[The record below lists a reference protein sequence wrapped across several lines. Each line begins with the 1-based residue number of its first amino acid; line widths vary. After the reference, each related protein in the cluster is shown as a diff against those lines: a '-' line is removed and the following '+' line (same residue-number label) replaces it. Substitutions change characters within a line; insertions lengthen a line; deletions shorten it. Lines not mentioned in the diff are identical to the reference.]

1 MRVEDYEYMENDDL
15 EENETLT
22 DERKEELIKK
32 VKDQIVRNNIALF
45 RILRIGKN
53 GIEYNFLYN
62 WLTQNKVGIRGTN
75 GTLSGELDDYS
86 YIKKLGIEKYP
97 EPLKE
102 EEQQQLFLKLN
113 NMKENGI
120 DTDSEEYQEIRQKL
134 ITHNIRLA
142 LWTVQVKESKYL
154 DVFEM
159 EKEDL
164 EQIAMEALIR
174 SVDGYKVKPGY
185 KFSSYVIPTVYYSV
199 IREWNKSRSNDTQLG
214 KESVRLE
221 KFKEEMLK
229 SINRQP
235 TDEEIMEFLGIGNKR
250 LKLLKEYINYHFQ
263 ESTEELNKVEEEEI
277 IDNLFD
283 DEIIEEADG
292 KPIVN
297 GVYLDDTEKATL
309 TEPRDVYKVAE
320 VSVGRRDINRVFDKK
335 LSDREKK
342 LFKLRLGQGSKE
354 GMTFENLGKEF
365 NVSPECT
372 RQWMGRALRKLRRP
386 TSIEILEGYRDGFDI
401 DDVNYYDE
409 IHEGE
414 LEKKQIV
421 DGIKVEKY
429 RPSEKENKINMQF
442 DNAGYIY
449 QDKKPQTNDEHHF
462 EDIANDDK
470 SGQEEL
476 GLSSYEQTLEQ
487 FDDIEENSKSNNYL
501 NEISNLLSELKEL
514 DEMIRQTSIEIK
526 SEKDKKNQNKLINE
540 KIKKVKSM
548 MQSGEGE
555 R

>member
-1 MRVEDYEYMENDDL
+1 
-15 EENETLT
+15 
-22 DERKEELIKK
+22 
-32 VKDQIVRNNIALF
+32 
-45 RILRIGKN
+45 
-53 GIEYNFLYN
+53 
-62 WLTQNKVGIRGTN
+62 
-75 GTLSGELDDYS
+75 
-86 YIKKLGIEKYP
+86 
-97 EPLKE
+97 
-102 EEQQQLFLKLN
+102 
-113 NMKENGI
+113 
-120 DTDSEEYQEIRQKL
+120 
-134 ITHNIRLA
+134 
-142 LWTVQVKESKYL
+142 
-154 DVFEM
+154 
-159 EKEDL
+159 
-164 EQIAMEALIR
+164 
-174 SVDGYKVKPGY
+174 
-185 KFSSYVIPTVYYSV
+185 
-199 IREWNKSRSNDTQLG
+199 
-214 KESVRLE
+214 
-221 KFKEEMLK
+221 
-229 SINRQP
+229 
-235 TDEEIMEFLGIGNKR
+235 
-250 LKLLKEYINYHFQ
+250 
-263 ESTEELNKVEEEEI
+263 
-277 IDNLFD
+277 
-283 DEIIEEADG
+283 
-292 KPIVN
+292 
-297 GVYLDDTEKATL
+297 
-309 TEPRDVYKVAE
+309 
-320 VSVGRRDINRVFDKK
+320 
-335 LSDREKK
+335 
-342 LFKLRLGQGSKE
+342 
-354 GMTFENLGKEF
+354 MTFENLGKEF

-449 QDKKPQTNDEHHF
+449 QDKKTQTNDEHHF
-462 EDIANDDK
+462 EDIANDAK